1 MGEGEVATKSGLM
14 VGFGETHEELVD
26 AFGQMREAGVQIL
39 TVGQYLRPTER
50 HLPVVR
56 YWAPEEFEALE
67 AAAYDLGFEHVAA
80 GPLVRSS
87 LPRRRAR
94 QAGPPGHRPA
104 RPLARDRDLVQPAR
118 RVRVQALAQRELQR
132 ELLTAH

>member
-1 MGEGEVATKSGLM
+1 M
-14 VGFGETHEELVD
+14 
-26 AFGQMREAGVQIL
+26 QIL

-56 YWAPEEFEALE
+56 YWAPEEFKALE
-67 AAAYDLGFEHVAA
+67 LAAYDARLRA
-80 GPLVRSS
+80 
-87 LPRRRAR
+87 RRR
-94 QAGPPGHRPA
+94 RPA
-104 RPLARDRDLVQPAR
+104 GALVATTPTSTSSRTGRASARSPSVRDRHLVQPAR